1 MHIRS
6 SLIVHT
12 GALGSKYYSCY
23 DVDNAM
29 SITKSGQT
37 AIKEMLRYVN
47 EKLKSFADTNIINF
61 VVAGDTDSIFKDS
74 LISVD
79 NLYKIYFN
87 NKVIKL
93 VGKNEKL
100 KILRSGKEHFCNIDT
115 LQKYDQMWCNM
126 FIPVKNLQIER
137 VDKIEIEELY
147 KLLSNDES
155 TSIDILENG
164 TEVLLLNDKNIKCD
178 SINGLTNI
186 KNISRHKVTKDKWKV
201 SVGDKTIY
209 TTCDHSV
216 MVYRNGTILEVRPED
231 IKESDCLIVKKD
243 SKE

>member
-61 VVAGDTDSIFKDS
+61 VIAGDTDSIFRDS

-93 VGKNEKL
+93 TAKNEKL
-100 KILRSGKEHFCNIDT
+100 RILRNGKECFCTVDE
-115 LQKYDQMWCNM
+115 LQ
-126 FIPVKNLQIER
+126 
-137 VDKIEIEELY
+137 
-147 KLLSNDES
+147 
-155 TSIDILENG
+155 
-164 TEVLLLNDKNIKCD
+164 
-178 SINGLTNI
+178 
-186 KNISRHKVTKDKWKV
+186 
-201 SVGDKTIY
+201 
-209 TTCDHSV
+209 
-216 MVYRNGTILEVRPED
+216 
-231 IKESDCLIVKKD
+231 ESDQLWV
-243 SKE
+243 

>member
-61 VVAGDTDSIFKDS
+61 VIAGDTDSIFKDS

-79 NLYKIYFN
+79 NLYKICYN
-87 NKVIKL
+87 DKIVKL
-93 VGKNEKL
+93 TNKNEKL
-100 KILRSGKEHFCNIDT
+100 KILRNGKECFCTIDE
-115 LQKYDQMWCNM
+115 LQ
-126 FIPVKNLQIER
+126 
-137 VDKIEIEELY
+137 
-147 KLLSNDES
+147 
-155 TSIDILENG
+155 
-164 TEVLLLNDKNIKCD
+164 
-178 SINGLTNI
+178 
-186 KNISRHKVTKDKWKV
+186 
-201 SVGDKTIY
+201 
-209 TTCDHSV
+209 
-216 MVYRNGTILEVRPED
+216 
-231 IKESDCLIVKKD
+231 ESDQLWV
-243 SKE
+243 

>member
-61 VVAGDTDSIFKDS
+61 VIAGDTDSIFKDS

-100 KILRSGKEHFCNIDT
+100 KILRSGKECFCTVDE
-115 LQKYDQMWCNM
+115 LQ
-126 FIPVKNLQIER
+126 
-137 VDKIEIEELY
+137 
-147 KLLSNDES
+147 
-155 TSIDILENG
+155 
-164 TEVLLLNDKNIKCD
+164 
-178 SINGLTNI
+178 
-186 KNISRHKVTKDKWKV
+186 
-201 SVGDKTIY
+201 
-209 TTCDHSV
+209 
-216 MVYRNGTILEVRPED
+216 
-231 IKESDCLIVKKD
+231 ESDQLWV
-243 SKE
+243 

>member
-61 VVAGDTDSIFKDS
+61 VIAGDTDSIFKDS

-79 NLYKIYFN
+79 NLYKICYN
-87 NKVIKL
+87 DKVIKL
-93 VGKNEKL
+93 ISKNEKL
-100 KILRSGKEHFCNIDT
+100 RILRNGKECFCTVDE
-115 LQKYDQMWCNM
+115 LQ
-126 FIPVKNLQIER
+126 
-137 VDKIEIEELY
+137 
-147 KLLSNDES
+147 
-155 TSIDILENG
+155 
-164 TEVLLLNDKNIKCD
+164 
-178 SINGLTNI
+178 
-186 KNISRHKVTKDKWKV
+186 
-201 SVGDKTIY
+201 
-209 TTCDHSV
+209 
-216 MVYRNGTILEVRPED
+216 
-231 IKESDCLIVKKD
+231 ESDQLWV
-243 SKE
+243 